1 MHIRIAVTHFCAN
14 EGAAKTSPRPLVA
27 FSPPGPSPSGVYVDV
42 LSSNGLRPFHLSQP
56 AGRGVADRA
65 RAGAAPRG
73 CGEGRPSAAA
83 SSPGVPGRSASWQVR
98 QRGWATFHAFVLGS
112 LQF

>member
-27 FSPPGPSPSGVYVDV
+27 FSPPGPSPSGVYVDF

-56 AGRGVADRA
+56 AGRGVADRGQGRRREA
-65 RAGAAPRG
+65 VGRGGLQQQPAAQGSQGGAL
-73 CGEGRPSAAA
+73 
-83 SSPGVPGRSASWQVR
+83 PGR
-98 QRGWATFHAFVLGS
+98 
-112 LQF
+112 